1 MAIRRSGFTL
11 MEIMVVII
19 VISVLASVGG
29 PMVNTITEQGKTSAT
44 KAKIDNLRKAILAY
58 QGDVGRLP
66 HTGKARCSSYIDA
79 YNADAILNNEDA
91 DKNVLIT
98 DDVFDFNVKRY
109 KRKWNG
115 PYMDSEPY
123 DFMQDSWGN
132 RIQYVAEGKSVFGD
146 VNMDGSVDDADYE
159 YLCMYLNGDI
169 EIAKGDEILADVDF
183 DGDITENDAK
193 TLLYNIENYIYA

>member
-44 KAKIDNLRKAILAY
+44 KAKLDNLRKAILAY

-66 HTGKARCSSYIDA
+66 HTGKAKCSSYIDA

-132 RIQYVAEGKSVFGD
+132 RIQYVAEGKSVYLWSY
-146 VNMDGSVDDADYE
+146 GSDQQPDRSNVTESLKIQSNEDAVADSGQ
-159 YLCMYLNGDI
+159 LPNDI
-169 EIAKGDEILADVDF
+169 IISIKRFKRALK
-183 DGDITENDAK
+183 
-193 TLLYNIENYIYA
+193 

>member
-44 KAKIDNLRKAILAY
+44 KAKLDNLRKAILAY

-66 HTGKARCSSYIDA
+66 HTGKAKCSSYIDA

-132 RIQYVAEGKSVFGD
+132 RIQYVAEGKSVYLWSY
-146 VNMDGSVDDADYE
+146 GSDQQPDRSNVTESLKIQSNEDAVADSGQ
-159 YLCMYLNGDI
+159 LPNDI
-169 EIAKGDEILADVDF
+169 IISIKRFKRVL
-183 DGDITENDAK
+183 K
-193 TLLYNIENYIYA
+193 

>member
-1 MAIRRSGFTL
+1 MTIRRSGFTL

-44 KAKIDNLRKAILAY
+44 KAKLDNLRKAILAY

-66 HTGKARCSSYIDA
+66 HTGKAKCSSYIDA

-132 RIQYVAEGKSVFGD
+132 RIQYVAEGKSVYLWSY
-146 VNMDGSVDDADYE
+146 GSDQQPDRSNVTESLKIQSNEDAVADSGQ
-159 YLCMYLNGDI
+159 LPNDI
-169 EIAKGDEILADVDF
+169 IISIKRFKRALK
-183 DGDITENDAK
+183 
-193 TLLYNIENYIYA
+193 

>member
-29 PMVNTITEQGKTSAT
+29 PMVNTITDQGKTSAT
-44 KAKIDNLRKAILAY
+44 KAKVDNLRKAILAY

-132 RIQYVAEGKSVFGD
+132 RIRYVAEGKSVYLWSY
-146 VNMDGSVDDADYE
+146 GSDQQPDRSNVTESLKIQSNEDAVADSGQ
-159 YLCMYLNGDI
+159 LPNDI
-169 EIAKGDEILADVDF
+169 IISIKRFKRVL
-183 DGDITENDAK
+183 K
-193 TLLYNIENYIYA
+193 